1 MKINAPTI
9 IVSQEIASIFQKL
22 ENPSL
27 FESLMP
33 DNLAHFSSPDGIS
46 FSFSLKGMPEI
57 FLEKKLVNPYNQIT
71 YGAKEGKLPFALNIS
86 FSPINDKE
94 TSVSYSFEGEFNP
107 MVALMVKSPIT
118 KLLETMAEKTKFL

>member
-1 MKINAPTI
+1 MKISAPI
-9 IVSQEIASIFQKL
+9 ITVSKDIVSIFQKL
-22 ENPSL
+22 ENPAL

-33 DNLAHFSSPDGIS
+33 DNLAHFSLPDDNS

-57 FLEKKLVNPYNQIT
+57 FLEKKSVNPYSEII
-71 YGAKEGKLPFALNIS
+71 YGAKEGKLPFSLYIS
-86 FSPINDKE
+86 FSPVSEKE

-118 KLLETMAEKTKFL
+118 KLLETMAEKTKSL